1 MNYSGMIKYLPAVLL
16 FCSCTESG
24 LLLRERER
32 FAVHFS
38 ASGIG
43 MEVTTRASSPL
54 SDNTTLRILAFRRVG
69 QSPDLQADEYM
80 GEGTYRASSGNGSLT
95 PVHSLLLRAG
105 SYDFYALTP
114 ETATASGGG
123 GGSGIP
129 GGGGGTT
136 APPYTV
142 SVGHGMDYATS
153 LTEVEDVRS
162 ARRFLKKV
170 DRGIDIDAL
179 TFYPL
184 NKHTSPEDI
193 SGYLK
198 PLLAGQSMGVISEAG
213 CPAVADP
220 GADVVAIAQR
230 KNLKVVPL
238 VGPSSIIMS
247 VMGSGFN
254 GQSFAFHGYL
264 PIEPGERAKRIKV
277 LEQRVYAEDQTQLF
291 IETPYR
297 NNKMAEDILK
307 NCRPQTKLCIAANIT
322 CEGEYIKTKTIKEW
336 QGKLPDLSKI
346 PCIFLIYK

>member
-1 MNYSGMIKYLPAVLL
+1 MEVALYLLPVTLGETPIEKVLPAYNKEIIL
-16 FCSCTESG
+16 G
-24 LLLRERER
+24 IK
-32 FAVHFS
+32 HF
-38 ASGIG
+38 I
-43 MEVTTRASSPL
+43 
-54 SDNTTLRILAFRRVG
+54 
-69 QSPDLQADEYM
+69 
-80 GEGTYRASSGNGSLT
+80 
-95 PVHSLLLRAG
+95 
-105 SYDFYALTP
+105 
-114 ETATASGGG
+114 
-123 GGSGIP
+123 
-129 GGGGGTT
+129 
-136 APPYTV
+136 
-142 SVGHGMDYATS
+142 
-153 LTEVEDVRS
+153 VEDVRS

-170 DRGIDIDAL
+170 ERSINIDEL

-198 PLLAGQSMGVISEAG
+198 PLTEGNPMGVISEAG

-238 VGPSSIIMS
+238 VGPSSIILS

-264 PIEPGERAKRIKV
+264 PIEPNERAKRIKT
-277 LEQRVYAEDQTQLF
+277 LEQRGYSENQTQLF

-297 NNKMAEDILK
+297 NHKMMEDIIK

-322 CEGEYIKTKTIKEW
+322 CEDEFIKTKTIKEW
-336 QGKLPDLSKI
+336 QGKLPDLNKI